1 MLLKKDICKTDLMR
15 PFGNTLKVA
24 GITCTLGFRV
34 FTAWSMKISGTQNL
48 WIWSPLIDTKS
59 TPEFGF
65 GLLRTR
71 SSIHI
76 MRIEVSNVMY
86 WAFSFTSNIFLTFKE
101 TFTWKKLLHKTCKQS
116 YLRKYDFK
124 LSQNIIILLP
134 LFVVL
139 QQRAEGR
146 SCCSFLQM

>member
-1 MLLKKDICKTDLMR
+1 MLLNKHICTTYLMR
-15 PFGNTLKVA
+15 PFGNTLRVA

-34 FTAWSMKISGTQNL
+34 FTAWSIKISGTQNL
-48 WIWSPLIDTKS
+48 CIWSPLIETKS

-71 SSIHI
+71 LSIHI

-116 YLRKYDFK
+116 YLGKYTFIRF
-124 LSQNIIILLP
+124 QIISKYYHIVTIICCP
-134 LFVVL
+134 S
-139 QQRAEGR
+139 ATGGR
-146 SCCSFLQM
+146 SFVL